1 MGSFISRIIDIG
13 FMPNAP
19 WLYWLVFDTVGLL
32 FLKMLI
38 EDVISSLYYLKFKT
52 RGNIQPILYILFDLV
67 VIFLI
72 AFLFY
77 SLYFSV
83 TRSEGILPM
92 AANFSLFLVVVVC
105 IYAIFGTV
113 RHLAKPQNNT
123 IEAKPKLFRMPRS
136 KRRSEN
142 LKNSSKDRNDHR
154 RK

>member
-38 EDVISSLYYLKFKT
+38 EDVISSLYYLKYKT
-52 RGNIQPILYILFDLV
+52 RGNIQSILYILFDLAI
-67 VIFLI
+67 IFLI

-77 SLYFSV
+77 RLYFSA
-83 TRSEGILPM
+83 TRVEGILSLI
-92 AANFSLFLVVVVC
+92 ANLSLFLVVAVC
-105 IYAIFGTV
+105 IYAIVGTI
-113 RHLAKPQNNT
+113 RHLVKPRSNA
-123 IEAKPKLFRMPRS
+123 IEAKPKFFRMPRS

-142 LKNSSKDRNDHR
+142 
-154 RK
+154 